1 MRLYLKKTLPYWKYW
16 KKTERL
22 QALVECE
29 IFFIWKQKKLLIK
42 LVEKWTELLIILQK
56 KEPEV
61 LEKLIK
67 LVEKWTEL
75 LIILQKETNFLK
87 KEPEVLEK
95 LK

>member
-1 MRLYLKKTLPYWKYW
+1 MKF
-16 KKTERL
+16 E
-22 QALVECE
+22 
-29 IFFIWKQKKLLIK
+29 
-42 LVEKWTELLIILQK
+42 K

-61 LEKLIK
+61 LENFYLKQKKLPEKARQFVIK
-67 LVEKWTEL
+67 LVEKRTEL

>member
-1 MRLYLKKTLPYWKYW
+1 M
-16 KKTERL
+16 
-22 QALVECE
+22 
-29 IFFIWKQKKLLIK
+29 
-42 LVEKWTELLIILQK
+42 LIILQKETNFLK

-61 LEKLIK
+61 LEKQK
-67 LVEKWTEL
+67 L